1 MKAVIVIPARYAST
15 RLPGKP
21 LLLIK
26 NKPLIQWVW
35 ERAMKVKGA
44 SRVLVATDDERIARA
59 VEYFGGESVMTSP
72 KHPSGTDRMAE
83 VARKVKADL
92 YVNLQGDEPL
102 VDPKE
107 VDRLIAGIIAAPSA
121 PIATLAHAFDGAA
134 DLANP
139 NLVKVVTDRAGN
151 ALYFSRSPI
160 PLWRDAGKKGAQ
172 ASPKPAYLRH
182 IGIYAYRAAAL
193 KKFVKLPPGALER
206 AESLEQLRALENGLA
221 IRVVSTKMRCHG
233 VDTPA
238 DLAVVK
244 KLL

>member
-1 MKAVIVIPARYAST
+1 
-15 RLPGKP
+15 
-21 LLLIK
+21 
-26 NKPLIQWVW
+26 
-35 ERAMKVKGA
+35 MKVKKA
-44 SRVLVATDDERIARA
+44 SRVVVATDDERIFRA
-59 VEYFGGESVMTSP
+59 VEYFGGEPVMTSP
-72 KHPSGTDRMAE
+72 DHPSGTDRMAE

-102 VDPKE
+102 IEPRE
-107 VDRLIAGIIAAPSA
+107 IDRLIAGIGSA
-121 PIATLAHAFDGAA
+121 PIATLAHAVDRDA

-139 NLVKVVTDRAGN
+139 NIVKVVTDRVGN

-160 PLWRDAGKKGAQ
+160 PLWRDAGKKGA
-172 ASPKPAYLRH
+172 SKPAYLRH

-193 KKFVKLPPGALER
+193 RRFVKLPPGALEQ

-221 IRVVSTKMRCHG
+221 IRVVTTKMRCHG

-238 DLAVVK
+238 DLAAVK

>member
-21 LLLIK
+21 LILIQ

-35 ERAMKVKGA
+35 ERAMKVKKA
-44 SRVLVATDDERIARA
+44 SRVVVATDDERIARA
-59 VEYFGGESVMTSP
+59 VEYFGGEAAMTSP
-72 KHPSGTDRMAE
+72 EHPSGTDRMAE

-102 VDPKE
+102 IDPKE
-107 VDRLIAGIIAAPSA
+107 IDRLIAGIGSA
-121 PIATLAHAFDGAA
+121 PIATLAHEVEDAA

-139 NLVKVVTDRAGN
+139 NVVKVVADRAGN

-160 PLWRDAGKKGAQ
+160 PLWRDAGKQSKSRGAV
-172 ASPKPAYLRH
+172 KPVYWRH

-193 KKFVKLPPGALER
+193 KAFVKLPPGALER

-221 IRVVSTKMRCHG
+221 IRVVPTKMRCHG

-238 DLAVVK
+238 DLAAVK